1 VVVGCNNVKIK
12 HNYGH
17 VNLVKELIKNNVLV
31 VTTGCNAI
39 ACAEAGLLVPG
50 ASELAGDGLKV
61 VCEVLGIPPVLHMGS
76 CVDISRILLLSSIL
90 AS

>member
-1 VVVGCNNVKIK
+1 MAGAVVGCNNVKVK

-39 ACAEAGLLVPG
+39 ACAEAGLLLPE
-50 ASELAGDGLKV
+50 ASELAGDGLNS
-61 VCEVLGIPPVLHMGS
+61 VCKALGIPPVLHIG
-76 CVDISRILLLSSIL
+76 LLC
-90 AS
+90 